1 MNATQ
6 LNEIIRIHVVLYRSY
21 LADARRAAKVHGES
35 SPAAD
40 RCRGRAAGIA
50 SVLQDLTGERTSYP
64 ALLHQF
70 TTSSLL
76 ARPAAA

>member
-1 MNATQ
+1 MNPNK
-6 LNEIIRIHVVLYRSY
+6 LNEIISIQVVLYRSY
-21 LADARRAAKVHGES
+21 MADARRIAAAHGEF
-35 SPAAD
+35 SPAVD
-40 RCRGRAAGIA
+40 RYRSRAAGIA
-50 SVLQDLTGERTSYP
+50 SVLQDLTGERNSYP